1 MRENQRREEICDRG
15 EETNFPKKLIRVRKK
30 LTKNKT
36 LEFKIITV
44 VPSKTSVYCL
54 KCEPSMF
61 QKVLLKQQ
69 FFSNYFQTAL
79 FQTLPPNMFFQIL
92 NTSVQCLNTE
102 H

>member
-1 MRENQRREEICDRG
+1 
-15 EETNFPKKLIRVRKK
+15 
-30 LTKNKT
+30 
-36 LEFKIITV
+36 
-44 VPSKTSVYCL
+44 
-54 KCEPSMF
+54 MF

-79 FQTLPPNMFFQIL
+79 FETLPPNMLFQIL